1 MFSLCFPTS
10 HPFHENH
17 HQKQHRPN
25 LVMAQNQNA
34 KHQTTIY
41 TVNFR
46 MLFFLY
52 RKRYE
57 ETIQENSLP
66 ISVNR
71 YPTVFRAGD
80 MSHI

>member
-1 MFSLCFPTS
+1 
-10 HPFHENH
+10 
-17 HQKQHRPN
+17 
-25 LVMAQNQNA
+25 MAQNQNA

-46 MLFFLY
+46 ILFFLY